1 MRNRAARLSL
11 NFTEGGGV
19 YGTQTARKME
29 SLNLKMRLEKM
40 LVYSLAALLLPLAG
54 EKPIKRMDT
63 ILYHSQSD
71 LP

>member
-1 MRNRAARLSL
+1 M
-11 NFTEGGGV
+11 

-54 EKPIKRMDT
+54 EKPTKRMDT

>member
-1 MRNRAARLSL
+1 M
-11 NFTEGGGV
+11 
-19 YGTQTARKME
+19 YGTQAARKIE
-29 SLNLKMRLEKM
+29 SFNLKMRLEKM
-40 LVYSLAALLLPLAG
+40 LVYSMAVLLLPLAG